1 MRYSEVFIESMG
13 YSLPETVLTSE
24 EIENQLAPLYQKLK
38 MEKGWL
44 EAHTGVRER
53 RLWPLG
59 TPPSTVAAQAG
70 QMALTAGN
78 IAPEDVDLLI
88 HTGVSRDALEPA
100 TASLVHQRLKLGTS
114 CMVFDLSNACLGM
127 LNAMSVAASMIESGA
142 IRTALLVSGE
152 NAAPLYNTTMKDL
165 ELDSSPEAFSQALAS
180 LTLGSGAVAY
190 VLQHRSLARSGHRL
204 LGSVVQADSSGATLC
219 YGDGT
224 MQEMRMKTDTRGLL
238 RKGLELSVSAWA
250 RLKSVMDWNQS
261 CPVKHIITHQVSK
274 THQRKVFEVLGLD
287 ETKGA
292 CEIEWLGNTGSVA
305 APLSLALQVEKG
317 LVKTG
322 DLIAMLGIGSGIN
335 TQMMAIQW

>member
-24 EIENQLAPLYQKLK
+24 EIENRLAPLYEKMQLK
-38 MEKGWL
+38 KGWL
-44 EAHTGVRER
+44 EELTGVRER
-53 RLWPLG
+53 RIWPLG
-59 TPPSTVAAQAG
+59 TPPSTVAAEAG
-70 QMALTAGN
+70 RVALAAGN
-78 IAPEDVDLLI
+78 ISPEDVDLLI

-100 TASLVHQRLKLGTS
+100 TASLVHQNLKLGSS

-142 IRTALLVSGE
+142 VRTALLVSGE
-152 NAAPLYNTTMKDL
+152 NAAPLYTTTMQDL
-165 ELDSSPEAFSQALAS
+165 EQDPSPEAFSQAIAS

-190 VLQHRSLARSGHRL
+190 VLQHSSLARSGHRL
-204 LGSVVQADSSGATLC
+204 LGSVVQADSSGARLC

-224 MQEMRMKTDTRGLL
+224 MQQMRMKTDTRGLL
-238 RKGLELSVSAWA
+238 RKGLELSASAWI
-250 RLKSVMDWNQS
+250 RLKSAMDWNQS
-261 CPVKHIITHQVSK
+261 CPSHIITHQVSR

-287 ETKGA
+287 EKKGSS
-292 CEIEWLGNTGSVA
+292 EIDWLGNTGSVA

-317 LVKTG
+317 LVQNG